1 VAVVGAPLI
10 SRFQEGTVEATPSGV
25 LLKWR
30 RQVTAQV
37 ADALSDV
44 QTDDSSPAPS
54 TGAPPTMLG
63 LPERALT
70 RTQLVDI
77 NNDGEQELVVQH
89 PSGAHSTQLQAFGWR
104 GAEIDAEFGEVASVY
119 SNYAS
124 GSTVGDLDSDGRT
137 EIASIEP
144 DWKAPGASSAS
155 GLRRSIAAVGW
166 GQ

>member
-1 VAVVGAPLI
+1 
-10 SRFQEGTVEATPSGV
+10 
-25 LLKWR
+25 
-30 RQVTAQV
+30 
-37 ADALSDV
+37 
-44 QTDDSSPAPS
+44 
-54 TGAPPTMLG
+54 MLG

-124 GSTVGDLDSDGRT
+124 GFTVGDLDSDGRT

-144 DWKAPGASSAS
+144 DWKAGGASSAS
-155 GLRRSIAAVGW
+155 GPFVEVLQRWDGDNFREVHRHKLPSDARFQDVELKWFRRPPQEPTAS
-166 GQ
+166 